1 MKHIGKFLLLT
12 LLLAL
17 TALTVVSCGDEI
29 EISLKEDAM
38 PQLQYV
44 LGEELDLSGGMLV
57 VKEGDETTEL
67 PLNSEGITVT
77 GFNKDQLGEQT
88 ITIEYEEKTVELKV
102 TVVSR
107 MVVLEHTTD
116 YLVGDTFNTS
126 KGRLRITRNDGTTYT
141 VPLSNASVSIEGFSS
156 ASAATNLPLTVRYT
170 AGSDTYTAD
179 FTVNVYDIE
188 SVDLHEPN
196 KIAYNSHEGGLD
208 VSGGYLTLK
217 GNGGKLTKDITLTA
231 DMVSGF
237 DLSAV
242 NKTNTP
248 LTQTLTVTH
257 DGKTYKNYNVKLVYT
272 DISLFNETAKSYA
285 ELVWTGAELPAIN
298 AAQGATAL
306 EMMELYLDMS
316 KAEKNYI
323 STADALSVARAAMA
337 YGYVTWTNEMEKY
350 PDVFGI
356 NDIGSFE
363 LYCKSYSAVKDAI
376 DEISAS
382 TSPFYTVAPT
392 VIKLS
397 EEFAKESLIKDLTF
411 ADCKVIE
418 PSVIRNRVAEFN
430 YMLTLHDKFAEI
442 PANWAE
448 QSINTYEAKIL
459 DIYSFITTGL
469 YNDSSASQLYM
480 FVSSWREADDAF
492 DILYSYYFAK
502 DDMDSITRL
511 ASLRLPAELQEL
523 FNVCA
528 TAFNQISQISALNAF
543 DTSAFFYSYHKAL
556 ELSAEIKQSDNAII
570 KELYDTLPLNGL
582 LGMTG
587 TQTEYHFDTLVEYFR
602 TANGGSYQY
611 YSASLLGNEAYK
623 ELLDAYIDTL
633 IKLLDDPD
641 YADTAEYGTAI
652 KGLFSMYATLSPTEQ
667 LNFLATLNAYY
678 NYGYPPLAFDSDG
691 DYAYLT
697 CLFTQLLNQ
706 YFSEELLVISEAASV
721 AYDNL
726 VLAMEIYAQ
735 RASYE
740 GWLKEFKTRMDSVIS
755 TYNGLSDANK
765 AVFNGYLETAF
776 AKYKSI
782 RARYDSSAPTDLG
795 EWADTFSAL
804 EEAII
809 NIDNAYYLLEEGY
822 PVYNLLF
829 SAFERANAI
838 VQNIM
843 TAPEAIRNAYL
854 YEELYTIPSD
864 VTGGEDLHYS
874 YEYMFNLYRGTYIDC
889 LCGYFGGSANYY
901 DAYNE
906 LNLGEFL
913 NLAYELTWTFAWEYA
928 FATKVT
934 EPPVFDRANSLA
946 LMNAFRALD
955 RDAQVLFWMLEGD
968 YGLYYSAVVQ
978 FISEAFSENA
988 AAVGYKMV
996 ELEQLL
1002 LTTDPQD
1009 TTAAAAIESALAAL
1023 EDMHDALEGEDA
1035 TSFGDLET
1043 VYADIVSD
1051 ANAMLDQMAD

>member
-17 TALTVVSCGDEI
+17 TALTVVSCGGEI
-29 EISLKEDAM
+29 EISVKEDAM

-44 LGEELDLSGGMLV
+44 LGEELDLSAGVLV
-57 VKEGDETTEL
+57 VKEDDEITEL

-77 GFNKDQLGEQT
+77 GFNKNQLGEQT
-88 ITIEYEEKTVELKV
+88 ITIEYKEKTVELKV

-107 MVVLEHTTD
+107 MVVLEHVAD

-141 VPLSNASVSIEGFSS
+141 VPLSNPSVSIEGFSS
-156 ASAATNLPLTVRYT
+156 ASATTALPLTARYT
-170 AGSDTYTAD
+170 VGSDTYTAD
-179 FTVNVYDIE
+179 FAVNIYDVESIE
-188 SVDLHEPN
+188 LHKPN
-196 KIAYNSHEGGLD
+196 KVAYNSHEGGLD

-217 GNGGKLTKDITLTA
+217 GNGGKLSKDITLTN

-248 LTQTLTVTH
+248 YTQTLTVTH
-257 DGKTYKNYNVKLVYT
+257 DGKNYNTYEVKLVYT
-272 DISLFNETAKSYA
+272 DISLFNENAKSYTS
-285 ELVWTGAELPAIN
+285 LVWTGTELPTITSE
-298 AAQGATAL
+298 QGATAL

-316 KAEKNYI
+316 KAEKSYI

-337 YGYVTWTNEMEKY
+337 YGYVTWTGEMEKY

-356 NDIGSFE
+356 NAAGSLE
-363 LYCKSYSAVKDAI
+363 LYCKSYDAVNNAIDAI
-376 DEISAS
+376 SAP
-382 TSPFYTVAPT
+382 TSPFYTVAP
-392 VIKLS
+392 IIIELS

-430 YMLTLHDKFAEI
+430 YMLDLHEKFAKI

-448 QSINTYEAKIL
+448 QSISTYEADIL
-459 DIYSFITTGL
+459 DIYSFVTTGL

-492 DILYSYYFAK
+492 DILYSYYFAE

-528 TAFNQISQISALNAF
+528 TAFNQISQISSFNAF

-556 ELSAEIKQSDNAII
+556 ELSEEIKQSENEII
-570 KELYDTLPLNGL
+570 KELYNTLPLNGL

-587 TQTEYHFDTLVEYFR
+587 TQTEYHFETLVEYFR

-623 ELLDAYIDTL
+623 QLLDAYIETL
-633 IKLLDDPD
+633 ISLIDDPD

-652 KGLFSMYATLSPTEQ
+652 KGLFNMYATLSPTEQ
-667 LNFLATLNAYY
+667 LNFLAALNAYY

-706 YFSEELLVISEAASV
+706 YFSEELLAISKDASV
-721 AYDNL
+721 AYTNL

-755 TYNGLSDANK
+755 TYDALSDADK

-776 AKYKSI
+776 TKYSSI
-782 RARYDSSAPTDLG
+782 RARYNSSTPTDLG
-795 EWADTFSAL
+795 EWADAFSAL

-829 SAFERANAI
+829 SAFERADAI
-838 VQNIM
+838 IKNIM
-843 TAPEAIRNAYL
+843 TAPDAIKNAYL

-864 VTGGEDLHYS
+864 VTDGEDLHYS
-874 YEYMFNLYRGTYIDC
+874 YEYMFNLYRGIYIDC
-889 LCGYFGGSANYY
+889 LCGYFGNSTNYY

-913 NLAYELTWTFAWEYA
+913 NLTYELTWTFAWEYA

-946 LMNAFRALD
+946 LMNAFRALG

-996 ELEQLL
+996 ELEQLI

-1009 TTAAAAIESALAAL
+1009 ATAVAAIESALTAL
-1023 EDMHDALEGEDA
+1023 EDMHDALEGDDA
-1035 TSFGDLET
+1035 TSFADLET
-1043 VYADIVSD
+1043 IYADIVSD
-1051 ANAMLDQMAD
+1051 ANAMLAQIAE